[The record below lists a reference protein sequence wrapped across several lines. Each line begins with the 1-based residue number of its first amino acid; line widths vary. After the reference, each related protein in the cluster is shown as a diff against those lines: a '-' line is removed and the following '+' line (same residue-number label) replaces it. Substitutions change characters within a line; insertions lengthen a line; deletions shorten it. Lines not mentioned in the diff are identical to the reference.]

1 MVDPERS
8 KKSLAIELFLLSFAS
23 LFFEMIVIRW
33 LSCDFVTFMVFKTF
47 PLVTCFVGLGVGI
60 SKGKDDLFRM
70 LGPALFLFVL
80 TAFTCSLAGLG
91 SITFPAIGVYQWS
104 DPSSGA
110 LMWFLAFRM
119 ILLIVLLLSGPFA
132 VMVCLGSRIGVL
144 FNQQKPLDAY
154 CIDIAGAIVGSL
166 CFALSSFLGM
176 APSVQVIVVAALIL
190 LYSRH
195 LARRAWI
202 LSTAT
207 LLASMAFAFV
217 PAFGEAKIVW
227 SPYARIEMN
236 EVKAPAALLTQETI
250 DNFSA
255 QLKTLP
261 QAASNAGAQG
271 LTFIGILLNAN
282 HGFQQI
288 FTLDNKI
295 ELNENGKKQEAL
307 AQLAQFL
314 HVRHNYYG
322 LPYMVK
328 TPENVLVLGAGTGS
342 DVREALR
349 HGAKHVDAVE
359 IDPTVVEMGRRYNPD
374 YSSAKVNVIVDDAR
388 NFVNQSS
395 AHRRYDMVVLA
406 CLDSLAFSG
415 TGSSMRTDSYI
426 HTRQCYENCL
436 KMLNPDGVFVV
447 SFGAPVIGHG
457 AWLRDKIGA
466 TLESAAG
473 YRPLV
478 LTDLDSP
485 YHWPAFVFIS
495 GEPVRAGRITPPLI
509 TDSFHPVS
517 LPEKLESR
525 VLSDDWPYL
534 YIRPLGIDLSY
545 LSVVFV
551 LAGITVFAARQ
562 LIFSKNT
569 ASDGQLFALG
579 AAFMLLELQA
589 ISRLSLLYGT
599 TWVTT
604 SVVINGVLLMILAAN
619 FIVLKFGAKLNQ
631 KFLYA
636 FLALSL
642 LGTYFLPVSQLIA
655 GDSSASYIGH
665 IAVTVISLSPVFAAG
680 LLFATSFR
688 SVQNPARSFAF
699 NLLGS
704 VLGALLEYLST
715 YWGVQSLLLVAL
727 VLYSMAFCFYMKQEK
742 NSPPSP

>member
-1 MVDPERS
+1 MPELEGS
-8 KKSLAIELFLLSFAS
+8 KKSLALELFLLSFAS

-70 LGPALFLFVL
+70 LGPSLFLFVL
-80 TAFTCSLAGLG
+80 TAFSCSLAGLG

-110 LMWFLAFRM
+110 LMWFQVFRM
-119 ILLIVLLLSGPFA
+119 ILLIVLLLAGPFA

-154 CIDIAGAIVGSL
+154 CIDIAGAITGSL
-166 CFALSSFLGM
+166 CFALASFLGM
-176 APSVQVIVVAALIL
+176 APSAQVIVVAL
-190 LYSRH
+190 LVLFFSRH
-195 LARRAWI
+195 LPRPAFI
-202 LSTAT
+202 LSTVT
-207 LLASMAFAFV
+207 LLAAMGIAFI
-217 PAFGEAKIVW
+217 PSFGEAKIVW
-227 SPYARIEMN
+227 SPYARIELN
-236 EVKAPAALLTQETI
+236 EVKVPVSFLDTSASGSSALSSTPGSPGTPGTSGTSLV
-250 DNFSA
+250 
-255 QLKTLP
+255 
-261 QAASNAGAQG
+261 
-271 LTFIGILLNAN
+271 GILLNAN

-295 ELNENGKKQEAL
+295 DLTDEGKKQEAL
-307 AQLAQFL
+307 NGLSHFL
-314 HVRHNYYG
+314 DVRHHYYG

-328 TPENVLVLGAGTGS
+328 TPETVLVLGAGTGS
-342 DVREALR
+342 DVREALK
-349 HGAKHVDAVE
+349 HGAQHVDAVE
-359 IDPTVVEMGRRYNPD
+359 IDPQVAQIGRRYNPD
-374 YSSAKVNVIVDDAR
+374 YSSPKVNVIVDDAR
-388 NFVNQSS
+388 NFVNKAS
-395 AHRRYDMVVLA
+395 AKRYDMVVLA

-426 HTRQCYENCL
+426 HTRQSYVNCL
-436 KMLNPDGVFVV
+436 KMLKPDGIFVV
-447 SFGAPVIGHG
+447 SFGAPVVGHG
-457 AWLRDKIGA
+457 AWLRDKICA
-466 TLESAAG
+466 TLESASG

-485 YHWPAFVFIS
+485 YQWPAFVFIS
-495 GEPVRAGRITPPLI
+495 GEPVRAGKINPPAI
-509 TDSFHPVS
+509 PDSFHPVS
-517 LPEKLESR
+517 VPEKLESK

-534 YIRPLGIDLSY
+534 YIRPIGIDLSY

-551 LAGITVFAARQ
+551 VVGITVFAARQ
-562 LIFSKNT
+562 LIFARNS

-619 FIVLKFGAKLNQ
+619 FLVLKFASSFNQ
-631 KFLYA
+631 KLLYA
-636 FLALSL
+636 FLAVSL
-642 LGTYFLPVSQLIA
+642 ASSYFLPVTDLLASDSA
-655 GDSSASYIGH
+655 GSYIGH
-665 IAVTVISLSPVFAAG
+665 AAVTIISLSPVFAAG

-704 VLGALLEYLST
+704 VVGALLEYLST
-715 YWGVQSLLLVAL
+715 YWGVQSLLLVAF
-727 VLYSMAFCFYMKQEK
+727 VLYSISFAFFLRDQKTLPAE
-742 NSPPSP
+742 S